1 MTPGHMTSTPD
12 LSEKPT
18 DFFARRW
25 VTIVSLLWLVGSALF
40 IVARW
45 KQITWF
51 SLGDTDDNM
60 RMMQVRAWLG
70 GQDWYDLRQYR
81 LNPPEGANIH
91 WSRLVDLPI
100 AGIILLFRPLVGG
113 ASAEYVAVAV
123 APLLALLAMMISL
136 SLVVRRLIG
145 PQSYVVVVAMIPC
158 SLALL
163 PMFAPLRLDHHGWQ
177 LAMLATLMA
186 GLADPKPWRGGLT
199 VGIATAASMTIGIE
213 FLPYLAL
220 TGGALGLRWIVTPEA
235 GLRLRSYGLSLAIG
249 TALGYLIFGSIDNE
263 ATRCDALTPVWLSAL
278 TVSGTALVFLSF
290 LTSPKLKVRV
300 AAAVLV
306 GAVLA
311 VAFALQWPHCVGRLE
326 GISVEQD
333 KLWLSH
339 IREAKPIYTQNVA
352 TWSTTGFSVL
362 VGIIGLAFG
371 WYRNRTGPQAAAWL
385 SLLLLLVAASAVLL
399 FQVRAAP
406 AAQLMAIPGV
416 VMLAWTILP
425 LLRGSRLVLIRTL
438 GVVAA
443 FLLLSGL
450 LLQNSVAYFT
460 PKPKG
465 SAVAKSSNA
474 ANSQCGTI
482 PSIAPIARLPA
493 ATIFTF
499 VDISPRLIT
508 LTHHSAIS
516 GPYHRNGEA
525 MLDVIHAFR
534 GSADEAHALIK
545 KHGATLLLICPGSSE
560 STIYKSETPKGF
572 YVQLSTN
579 QIPDWL
585 EPVPLPPSSPFKLW
599 RVITGE
605 SQSSP

>member
-1 MTPGHMTSTPD
+1 MRD
-12 LSEKPT
+12 RPT
-18 DFFARRW
+18 DLLSRRW
-25 VTIVSLLWLVGSALF
+25 LTIVGLLWLVGCAIF

-45 KQITWF
+45 KQIYWF

-60 RMMQVRAWLG
+60 RLMQVRAWLN

-100 AGIILLFRPLVGG
+100 AAIILLLRPFVGG
-113 ASAEYVAVAV
+113 ASAEYAAVAT
-123 APLLALLAMMISL
+123 APLLPLLAVMVSL
-136 SLVVRRLIG
+136 SLLARRLIG
-145 PQSYVVVVAMIPC
+145 PGSYLIVAAMIPV
-158 SLALL
+158 SLAML

-186 GLADPKPWRGGLT
+186 GLADPKAWRGGFT
-199 VGIATAASMTIGIE
+199 VGIATAVSMTIGIE

-220 TGGALGLRWIVTPEA
+220 TGAAMGLRWIASPED
-235 GLRLRSYGLSLAIG
+235 GFRLRGYGLSLAIG
-249 TALGYLIFGSIDNE
+249 TSLGYFIFGSIDNE

-278 TVSGTALVFLSF
+278 VGAGILLVLLSF
-290 LTSPKLKVRV
+290 LTSPKPKSRL

-306 GAVLA
+306 GTLLA
-311 VAFALQWPHCVGRLE
+311 VAFALKWPHCVGRLE
-326 GISVEQD
+326 GISAEQD

-339 IREAKPIYTQNVA
+339 IREAKPIYVQSVA

-362 VGIIGLAFG
+362 VGIIGLLFG
-371 WYRNRTGPQAAAWL
+371 WYRNRTSPQAAAWL
-385 SLLLLLVAASAVLL
+385 SLLLLLAAAAAVLL

-406 AAQLMAIPGV
+406 ASQLLAIPGA
-416 VMLAWTILP
+416 VMLTWTILP
-425 LLRGSRLVLIRTL
+425 ILRDSRSLLVRTV

-443 FLLLSGL
+443 FLLVSGI
-450 LLQNSVAYFT
+450 LLQNSVSYFT

-465 SAVAKSSNA
+465 SAVTKSSND
-474 ANSQCGTI
+474 ANSRCGTI
-482 PSIAPIARLPA
+482 PSIAPIGRLPA

-534 GSADEAHALIK
+534 GSAEEAHKLIQ

-579 QIPDWL
+579 RIPDWL
-585 EPVPLPPSSPFKLW
+585 EPVALPSTSPFKLW
-599 RVITGE
+599 RVK
-605 SQSSP
+605 S